1 MRLRTKAYLRIGF
14 IVLLMG
20 TVSAVGWYALAT
32 LDRALHDVAEH
43 RIPTL
48 VEQKINPLVDEQVA
62 SLMTKELP
70 EVAGRYESIA
80 LMLNAD
86 RDMYQALVAE
96 REALAASTPEAWEK
110 AKQASEENLGQAE
123 ERMKKSL
130 EKYDSPTLRELYQ
143 KFQEAF
149 QAWKSVT
156 SEVVA
161 KAAHPDQRE
170 AATEISRAASVARFD
185 EARHILD
192 VMQDEQQ
199 AQIERVLKATAERN
213 RAIAADQHA
222 VQTAAEEMEQSS
234 HQVRNR
240 ARKILFVFHGS
251 VVLGGILCMGGVFYL
266 IRTTLR
272 QIRTTAE
279 ILRDIAEGEGDLTKR
294 LPADTRDEFGEL
306 AMWFN
311 RFIDRLEV
319 LVANV
324 VESGNQFAEGSQ
336 IVATRSQDI
345 AAGAQSQVEAI
356 ESVTRS
362 VETLS
367 QLIQEIQQKAAEA
380 AVQARDTDQLAHT
393 GALSVEKSM
402 ESMELIRASAN
413 QISEIIGVI
422 SDIASQTNLLALNA
436 AIEAARAGEHGMGFA
451 VVADEVR
458 KLAERCNRAAS
469 QITALIKESTDRIV
483 EGAQLSE
490 QVGGAL
496 QKIVAAVESTSQMI
510 SEIADVTQ
518 QQTSIAQQVVQAI
531 GSVAAITQEAS
542 AGTSELASC
551 SEELGAQAA
560 ALRSLV
566 GRFKT
571 RGELPQQI

>member
-1 MRLRTKAYLRIGF
+1 MRLRTKAYLLIGF
-14 IVLLMG
+14 IGLLMV

-43 RIPTL
+43 QIPTL
-48 VEQKINPLVDEQVA
+48 VEHKINPLINEQVGA
-62 SLMTKELP
+62 LISQDLP
-70 EVAGRYESIA
+70 EVAGRYESIT

-123 ERMKKSL
+123 ERVKKSL

-170 AATEISRAASVARFD
+170 AATEISRAASVAHFD

-213 RAIAADQHA
+213 SMIAANQRAIQT
-222 VQTAAEEMEQSS
+222 TAAQTEEIS
-234 HQVRNR
+234 HRIR
-240 ARKILFVFHGS
+240 SEARRTLFVFLGS
-251 VVLGGILCMGGVFYL
+251 ILVGGLVCMGGVFYL
-266 IRTTLR
+266 IRKTLR
-272 QIRTTAE
+272 QIRTTTE
-279 ILRDIAEGEGDLTKR
+279 LLRDIAEGEGDLTKR
-294 LPADTRDEFGEL
+294 LPAVTRDEFGEL

-311 RFIDRLEV
+311 RFIDRLEA
-319 LVANV
+319 LVASV
-324 VESGNQFAEGSQ
+324 VESGHQFAEGSQ

-345 AAGAQSQVEAI
+345 AAGAQNQVEAI

-362 VETLS
+362 VQTLN
-367 QLIQEIQQKAAEA
+367 QLIQEIQQKAMEA
-380 AVQARDTDQLAHT
+380 AAQARNTDQLAHT
-393 GALSVEKSM
+393 GAQSVEKSM
-402 ESMELIRASAN
+402 ESMELIRSSAN

-469 QITALIKESTDRIV
+469 QITTLIKESTERIV

-510 SEIADVTQ
+510 SEIAEVTQ
-518 QQTSIAQQVVQAI
+518 QQTAIAQQVVQAI

-551 SEELGAQAA
+551 SEELGAQAT

-566 GRFKT
+566 ARFKT
-571 RGELPQQI
+571 RGELAHQS

>member
-1 MRLRTKAYLRIGF
+1 MLIGF
-14 IVLLMG
+14 IVVLMV
-20 TVSAVGWYALAT
+20 TVSSVGWYALAT
-32 LDRALHDVAEH
+32 LDRALQDVAEH
-43 RIPTL
+43 QVPSLI
-48 VEQKINPLVDEQVA
+48 EHKINPLINEQLG
-62 SLMTKELP
+62 SLMTGELP
-70 EVAGRYESIA
+70 EVAGRYESIT

-96 REALAASTPEAWEK
+96 KEALAASTAEAWEK
-110 AKQASEENLGQAE
+110 AKQASEENIAQAE
-123 ERMKKSL
+123 ERVKKAL
-130 EKYDSPTLRELYQ
+130 KKFDSPTLRELSQ
-143 KFQEAF
+143 KFEYAF
-149 QAWKSVT
+149 QAWKSAT

-161 KAAHPDQRE
+161 KAARPEQKDAASE
-170 AATEISRAASVARFD
+170 LSAATSARHFD

-199 AQIERVLKATAERN
+199 AQIEQVLKAVGDRHSI
-213 RAIAADQHA
+213 IAAHQREIQSA
-222 VQTAAEEMEQSS
+222 AAQTESNSRQIREQA
-234 HQVRNR
+234 RNT
-240 ARKILFVFHGS
+240 LFLFLGS
-251 VVLGGILCMGGVFYL
+251 VCAGGLLCLGGVLYL
-266 IRTTLR
+266 IRRTLR
-272 QIRTTAE
+272 QISTTTE
-279 ILRDIAEGEGDLTKR
+279 LLRDIAEGEGDLTRR
-294 LPADTRDEFGEL
+294 LPADMRDEFGEL
-306 AMWFN
+306 ATWFN
-311 RFIDRLEV
+311 RFIDRLEA

-324 VESGNQFAEGSQ
+324 VESGHQFAEGSQ

-345 AAGAQSQVEAI
+345 AAGAQHQVEAI

-367 QLIQEIQQKAAEA
+367 QLIQEIQQKAVEA
-380 AVQARDTDQLAHT
+380 AAQARATDQLAHT
-393 GALSVEKSM
+393 GAQSVEKSM

-469 QITALIKESTDRIV
+469 QITTLIKESTERIV

-510 SEIADVTQ
+510 SEIAAVTQ
-518 QQTSIAQQVVQAI
+518 QQTAIAQQVVQAI

-551 SEELGAQAA
+551 SEELGAQAT

-571 RGELPQQI
+571 RGELLNQS